1 MHTETIFIAVVKS
14 MVLDQIIVLDDEIG
28 NNRRNS

>member
-1 MHTETIFIAVVKS
+1 MHTETIFIAAVKS
-14 MVLDQIIVLDDEIG
+14 MVLGQIIVLDDEIG